1 MSFRHIAAGLAAGL
15 AVAASANPPAARV
28 EVAPAKVSTPK
39 PRAEAAPPDRAGKV
53 QVVSLEVT
61 GEGFVPARVPVKAGA
76 PVKLVV
82 TRKTERTCATE
93 IVIRDH
99 GIVKPLPL
107 GEPVEVVLTPRSPG
121 PIRYACAMDMIAG
134 VLVAE

>member
-1 MSFRHIAAGLAAGL
+1 MSFRYFALALAATL
-15 AVAASANPPAARV
+15 ALPASANPPARADL
-28 EVAPAKVSTPK
+28 APAAVPSPK
-39 PRAEAAPPDRAGKV
+39 PRAVAARPDRAGKA
-53 QVVSLEVT
+53 QLVSLEVT
-61 GEGFVPARVPVKAGA
+61 GEGFVPARAAVKAGA

-93 IVIRDH
+93 IVIRDY

-107 GEPVEVVLTPRSPG
+107 GQPVEVALTPRSPG